1 MKKTF
6 LILLCAG
13 FLLNSCGGSDDSDD
27 SSVNTT
33 DDVIDT
39 DDNSGDPMDDGADV
53 LPDVSGVTGFD
64 RSPEDLIEWEL
75 VFEDQFDGGL
85 ENWTVWDGGAFNNEL
100 QHYQEDNLIIDDG
113 YLFIKGKRES
123 VTGDT
128 TPFDNSQKSF
138 NFTSG
143 RIESQA
149 SYSAGNTEGA
159 TKLRFTSRILLP
171 EGDGLWPAFWS
182 YGDPWPTQG
191 EIDIMEFRGNDSS
204 TYVTNFFFGTSA
216 NTPITDPAQTTFDV
230 PVEGNITENWH
241 VFEMIWSEDT
251 LEILLDGETVH
262 IFTEEEWGLI
272 DDIYPQSERLVLNMA
287 IGGVFFNGQNLVE
300 ANIPDLAYT
309 AVDWVRVYKQ

>member
-27 SSVNTT
+27 SSVNT

-64 RSPEDLIEWEL
+64 RSPEDLTEWEL

-216 NTPITDPAQTTFDV
+216 NLSLI
-230 PVEGNITENWH
+230 
-241 VFEMIWSEDT
+241 
-251 LEILLDGETVH
+251 H
-262 IFTEEEWGLI
+262 I
-272 DDIYPQSERLVLNMA
+272 
-287 IGGVFFNGQNLVE
+287 
-300 ANIPDLAYT
+300 
-309 AVDWVRVYKQ
+309 